1 VTGDVKQ
8 TSLTIETDDAVYVA
22 VPQWHWVDSVMTLV
36 IRAHGDAA
44 SLTLAVRAAI
54 WSVDRNQA
62 IARVATMD
70 SLVARS
76 EADRR
81 FALILFEAFGLVA
94 LLLAATG
101 IYGVLSGSVAER
113 TREIG
118 VRAALGASRVDI
130 LSLVARQGMVL
141 TALGTLIGVAGAVM
155 ASQALVTMLFGVSRL
170 DPVTY
175 GAVVL
180 LLALVSAAA
189 SAIPAWRA
197 ARVDPAMTLR
207 AE

>member
-1 VTGDVKQ
+1 
-8 TSLTIETDDAVYVA
+8 
-22 VPQWHWVDSVMTLV
+22 V

-44 SLTLAVRAAI
+44 SLTPAVRAAI

-62 IARVATMD
+62 IARVGTMD

-118 VRAALGASRVDI
+118 VRAALGASRLDI

-141 TALGTLIGVAGAVM
+141 MAVGMLIGVAGAVM

-180 LLALVSAAA
+180 LLTLVSVVA

-197 ARVDPAMTLR
+197 ARVDPAITLR